1 VNKRIYKRIL
11 QARYVYTLAM
21 KVLSI
26 MFAHIKLGF
35 LLTLCIS
42 LMLGCSSESQKIQ
55 LTQDSVIL
63 AFGDSLTKGTGAR
76 IEESYPSN
84 LQEILGLTVVNEG
97 IPGEISEKGLKRLA
111 QLLAETSPDL
121 VILCHGGNDILKGLS
136 TDKLENNLA
145 QMIELIKSQGAEVI
159 LVGVPKP
166 SIILTALPL
175 YEKLATEYLL
185 VSDLKSLSNLLKQP
199 SMKSDRVHLNGNGY
213 RELAI
218 NIASKIEVI

>member
-1 VNKRIYKRIL
+1 M

-21 KVLSI
+21 KVLLI
-26 MFAHIKLGF
+26 MFAHYKLGF
-35 LLTLCIS
+35 FLTLCIS

-84 LQEILGLTVVNEG
+84 LQEILGLTVVNKG
-97 IPGEISEKGLKRLA
+97 IPGETSEKGLKRLA
-111 QLLAETSPDL
+111 PLLAENSPDL

-166 SIILTALPL
+166 SIILSALPL

-199 SMKSDRVHLNGNGY
+199 HMKSDRVHLNGNGY